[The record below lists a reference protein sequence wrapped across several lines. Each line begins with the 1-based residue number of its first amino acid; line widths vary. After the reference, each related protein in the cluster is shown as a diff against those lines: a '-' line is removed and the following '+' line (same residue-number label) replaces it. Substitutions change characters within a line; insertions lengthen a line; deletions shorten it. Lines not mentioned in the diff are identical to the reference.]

1 MVKQERAARTREAL
15 VLAAAR
21 EFEHTG
27 YEGTS
32 LGRVAGSAGISVG
45 ALTFHFPSK
54 AALAQAVRTRGDAA
68 VLECVAEAGAGSA
81 PPLATVVALTL
92 DLARLLERDE
102 VVRAAIRLWRELPEG
117 DGTWSALWLPA
128 VAEILTRAD
137 RGALGPAVAA
147 GDVVL
152 LAEYLLAGA
161 EARLWGRL
169 NGLPGEGD
177 DSDDSVERHLSR
189 LWTLVLPG
197 IASTPVSG
205 RWVGEQTE

>member
-15 VLAAAR
+15 VRAAAR

-32 LGRVAGSAGISVG
+32 LGRVARSAGISVG
-45 ALTFHFPSK
+45 ALTFHFASK
-54 AALAQAVRTRGDAA
+54 AGLAQAVRTRGDAA
-68 VLECVAEAGAGSA
+68 VRACVAEASAGTA
-81 PPLATVVALTL
+81 PPLDTVVALTL

-102 VVRAAIRLWRELPEG
+102 VVRAAVRLWRELPEG

-128 VAEILTRAD
+128 VAETLARAD
-137 RGALGPAVAA
+137 RGGLDPAVSE

-161 EARLWGRL
+161 ESRLWGRL
-169 NGLPGEGD
+169 HGLPGEGEGEGGQGAGER
-177 DSDDSVERHLSR
+177 DDSVERHLSR
-189 LWTLVLPG
+189 LWALVLPG
-197 IASTPVSG
+197 LSG
-205 RWVGEQTE
+205 PS